1 MYKFKI
7 IDINCDKGTYDL
19 ICPPIP
25 SPENKTIQTKN
36 ERLSVLYMY
45 VSFSDLRANKR
56 DPEELADTVSGE
68 ILTKTIKRFIV
79 KIEYQILARRNFR
92 NFYVQLYKNK
102 YYNEVGCIVS
112 ETPF

>member
-7 IDINCDKGTYDL
+7 IDINCDKETYDL

-25 SPENKTIQTKN
+25 SPENKTIQRKN
-36 ERLSVLYMY
+36 ERLSVVY

-56 DPEELADTVSGE
+56 DHEELADTVSGE

-79 KIEYQILARRNFR
+79 KIEYQI
-92 NFYVQLYKNK
+92 
-102 YYNEVGCIVS
+102 
-112 ETPF
+112 